1 MKDFEL
7 SKEKEMKDELGL
19 MKVINSPYNAKK
31 YQEINNEQIFYKL
44 NWRKEYHEMANGEL
58 TIYGYIKQ
66 NLE

>member
-31 YQEINNEQIFYKL
+31 YQEINNEQIFHKL

>member
-19 MKVINSPYNAKK
+19 MKVINSPYNAEK
-31 YQEINNEQIFYKL
+31 YQEINNEQIFHKL

>member
-1 MKDFEL
+1 
-7 SKEKEMKDELGL
+7 MKDELRL
-19 MKVINSPYNAKK
+19 MKVINSPYNAEK
-31 YQEINNEQIFYKL
+31 YQEINNAQIFHKL